1 MASTKMIK
9 PFANDADSVG
19 IKGLT
24 VENGT
29 DAMAMYGQIDITRDK
44 VGLAHAHDLK
54 ALLDRIVQALEAE
67 KNLPDTI
74 APPDKPDEIANPF
87 A

>member
-1 MASTKMIK
+1 MAI
-9 PFANDADSVG
+9 
-19 IKGLT
+19 
-24 VENGT
+24 
-29 DAMAMYGQIDITRDK
+29 YGQIDITRDK

-54 ALLDRIVQALEAE
+54 ALLDRIVQVLEAE

-74 APPDKPDEIANPF
+74 TPDKPDEIANPF